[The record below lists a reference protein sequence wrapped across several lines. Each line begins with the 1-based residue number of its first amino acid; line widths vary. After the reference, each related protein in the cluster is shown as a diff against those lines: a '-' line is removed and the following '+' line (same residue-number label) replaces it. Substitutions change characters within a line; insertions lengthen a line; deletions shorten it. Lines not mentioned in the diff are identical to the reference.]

1 MNNKSPEIKAI
12 KTVQY
17 LCKQPKFDFM
27 GSLPTRSILL
37 GPSGTGKTTVMAN
50 LLLNHYRGCCQRI
63 YIWSPTM
70 GVDKTWDVIK

>member
-12 KTVQY
+12 KTVHY
-17 LCKQPKFDFM
+17 ECKQPKFAFM

-50 LLLNHYRGCCQRI
+50 LLLNHYV
-63 YIWSPTM
+63 YII
-70 GVDKTWDVIK
+70 VDAITLVQHWFYFLAGT